1 MQIRAVQHRENTP
14 NVFIIVSIMN
24 TVIFHKKDTFR
35 GVKCFAQSPMMVGFY
50 RGLSHCRAL
59 VLKRR
64 EGSPRDAGGHDRSTR
79 AASAGHA
86 GLLLNNQLQ
95 SLPRPPVLEEGK
107 LETQDSSLDLQAD
120 KTVHQQSSAPRKVV
134 SVFRC
139 LGDGG
144 LWTPK
149 PELFLSLR
157 IPGPGCLGQGRQQPG
172 EF

>member
-1 MQIRAVQHRENTP
+1 MHIRTAQHRENTP
-14 NVFIIVSIMN
+14 NVFIIVTITN
-24 TVIFHKKDTFR
+24 TVIFHQKDTFR
-35 GVKCFAQSPMMVGFY
+35 GVKCFAQSPTMVGFY
-50 RGLSHCRAL
+50 GGLSHRRAL

-64 EGSPRDAGGHDRSTR
+64 EGSPRD

-107 LETQDSSLDLQAD
+107 LEAQDSSLDLQAD
-120 KTVHQQSSAPRKVV
+120 KTVRQQSSAPRKVV

-172 EF
+172 DF